1 MFTAAKTAFAT
12 NLRPKT
18 AIFYACVQMFGKNL
32 MLQVHAILLR
42 NQLLTVHTCNVAQS
56 GVQAAELTCA
66 VSMLPTLAKCIAPW
80 SICKIVALP
89 KLLVI
94 FLNLKKI

>member
-1 MFTAAKTAFAT
+1 MFD
-12 NLRPKT
+12 
-18 AIFYACVQMFGKNL
+18 KNL